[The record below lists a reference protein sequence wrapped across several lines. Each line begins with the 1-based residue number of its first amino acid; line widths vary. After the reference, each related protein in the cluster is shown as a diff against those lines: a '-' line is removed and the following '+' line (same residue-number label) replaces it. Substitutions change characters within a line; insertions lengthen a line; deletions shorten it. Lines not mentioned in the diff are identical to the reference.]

1 MYPKF
6 VKVVDVSPRDGLQN
20 EPGLVKTE
28 TKVTLIHKLADCGL
42 QMIEAGAFVSP
53 KWVPKMANSADVF
66 ANIKRKPGVSYSALT
81 PNMKGLDLAIMAGVK
96 EVAVFAAASETFSKK
111 ITNCTISES
120 IDRFFLLCYAA
131 QKAGIAV
138 RGYVSCVLG
147 CPYEGD
153 VSPTVVAQLSTRLMD
168 AGCYEISLGDTIG
181 CGTPA
186 KAQALVS
193 EVGSAI
199 SMDNVAVH
207 FHDTYG
213 QALANIHAV
222 LQQGVS
228 VVDSSIAG
236 LGGCPYAKGTSGNVA
251 TEDVLYMLNGLG
263 VKTGVDMTGLL
274 KASAYIT
281 RQLGRPTSSKV
292 ALALNGIV
300 DTTL

>member
-1 MYPKF
+1 
-6 VKVVDVSPRDGLQN
+6 
-20 EPGLVKTE
+20 
-28 TKVTLIHKLADCGL
+28 
-42 QMIEAGAFVSP
+42 
-53 KWVPKMANSADVF
+53 
-66 ANIKRKPGVSYSALT
+66 
-81 PNMKGLDLAIMAGVK
+81 
-96 EVAVFAAASETFSKK
+96 
-111 ITNCTISES
+111 
-120 IDRFFLLCYAA
+120 
-131 QKAGIAV
+131 
-138 RGYVSCVLG
+138 
-147 CPYEGD
+147 
-153 VSPTVVAQLSTRLMD
+153 MD

>member
-1 MYPKF
+1 
-6 VKVVDVSPRDGLQN
+6 
-20 EPGLVKTE
+20 
-28 TKVTLIHKLADCGL
+28 
-42 QMIEAGAFVSP
+42 
-53 KWVPKMANSADVF
+53 
-66 ANIKRKPGVSYSALT
+66 
-81 PNMKGLDLAIMAGVK
+81 
-96 EVAVFAAASETFSKK
+96 
-111 ITNCTISES
+111 
-120 IDRFFLLCYAA
+120 
-131 QKAGIAV
+131 
-138 RGYVSCVLG
+138 
-147 CPYEGD
+147 
-153 VSPTVVAQLSTRLMD
+153 LMD
-168 AGCYEISLGDTIG
+168 ARCYEISLGDTIG

-236 LGGCPYAKGTSGNVA
+236 LGGCPYAKGTSENVA

>member
-1 MYPKF
+1 
-6 VKVVDVSPRDGLQN
+6 
-20 EPGLVKTE
+20 
-28 TKVTLIHKLADCGL
+28 
-42 QMIEAGAFVSP
+42 
-53 KWVPKMANSADVF
+53 
-66 ANIKRKPGVSYSALT
+66 
-81 PNMKGLDLAIMAGVK
+81 
-96 EVAVFAAASETFSKK
+96 
-111 ITNCTISES
+111 
-120 IDRFFLLCYAA
+120 
-131 QKAGIAV
+131 
-138 RGYVSCVLG
+138 
-147 CPYEGD
+147 
-153 VSPTVVAQLSTRLMD
+153 MD

-193 EVGSAI
+193 EVSSAI

>member
-1 MYPKF
+1 
-6 VKVVDVSPRDGLQN
+6 
-20 EPGLVKTE
+20 
-28 TKVTLIHKLADCGL
+28 
-42 QMIEAGAFVSP
+42 
-53 KWVPKMANSADVF
+53 
-66 ANIKRKPGVSYSALT
+66 
-81 PNMKGLDLAIMAGVK
+81 
-96 EVAVFAAASETFSKK
+96 
-111 ITNCTISES
+111 
-120 IDRFFLLCYAA
+120 
-131 QKAGIAV
+131 
-138 RGYVSCVLG
+138 
-147 CPYEGD
+147 
-153 VSPTVVAQLSTRLMD
+153 MD

-236 LGGCPYAKGTSGNVA
+236 LGGCPNAKGTSGNVA

-263 VKTGVDMTGLL
+263 VETGVDMTGLL

-292 ALALNGIV
+292 ALALNGLV